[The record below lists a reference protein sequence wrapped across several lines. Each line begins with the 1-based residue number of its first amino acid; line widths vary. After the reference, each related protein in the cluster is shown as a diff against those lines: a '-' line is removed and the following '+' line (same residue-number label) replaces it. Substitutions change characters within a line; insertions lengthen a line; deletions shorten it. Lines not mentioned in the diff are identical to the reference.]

1 MVHDPRKTALEVLN
15 TLTRG
20 KKTLDS
26 ILHDIPQD
34 ERYLSRRDR
43 SLFTAIVYG
52 VLRWR
57 NRLDHIITHFSNTP
71 IQKIEPGVLN
81 ILRLGLFQIIY
92 LDRIPDSAAV
102 NTSVEITKQIG
113 ASRAAG
119 FVNALLRKSAA
130 NYSSIHFPVFETDP
144 VAFLSAVQ
152 SLPGW
157 LAQRW
162 LKRFEKETIM
172 FLCNTINSIPPITIR
187 TNTLKT
193 TREQL
198 ILSLESE
205 VERIES
211 TTVAPDGIKLI
222 NPKRSIP
229 DLPAFINGWFQVQD
243 EAAQLVSLLLNPQ
256 PGESVLDACAGLGGK
271 TAHIAQL
278 MHNRGRI
285 TAMDK
290 DEKKL
295 QQLDSEML
303 RLNIPIV
310 HTHCHDLDS
319 ALNKKQVDVYDRLL
333 LDAPCSGLG
342 VLRRN
347 PDIKWNSTE
356 RSLKRHANIQKRFLE
371 TLAPMV
377 KPNGVLV
384 YSVCSIEPEEN
395 EAVIRAFL
403 KNHPEFVIDKSP
415 GKLPESMLSL
425 IEPKTGFKTLPIL
438 NDVDG
443 FFLTRLKRI
452 L

>member
-34 ERYLSRRDR
+34 ERFLSRRDR

-57 NRLDHIITHFSNTP
+57 NRLDHIITHISNTP
-71 IQKIEPGVLN
+71 IQKIESAVLN